1 METVIF
7 ALNAVL
13 PIVALI
19 ALGYVLK
26 KIGFLTEEF
35 IAVGNRLCFRVLIPI
50 MLFINVYKVES
61 LSTLEIYPAVYAVAG
76 IIGAALLGVI
86 LAAIFI
92 KDRKQKSAVA
102 QCVVRSN
109 YAIIGIPLA
118 VMMVGEEA
126 EITASLLSV
135 FVVPV
140 FNVAAVI
147 ILSAYDN
154 EGLNFKQTVKK
165 TILGILQNPL
175 IHGVIL
181 GLIVVGIRTLFGLP
195 AILNLEITD
204 PSIIGQSSENP
215 LYFLYTALNYISM
228 ATTPV
233 ALIVLGGQFEFKTFK
248 KDLKPIIVATIG
260 RTVLVPAIFLT
271 IAVLLGFKG
280 ASIAALV
287 AVFASPVAVASATMA
302 KEMNSDGELATSLV
316 VSTTVFSSITLI
328 LVVIILK
335 ALAVI

>member
-19 ALGYVLK
+19 ALGYALK
-26 KIGFLTEEF
+26 RIGFLTTEF
-35 IAVGNRLCFRVLIPI
+35 VSIGNKLCFRVLIPI
-50 MLFINVYKVES
+50 MLFMNVYKVKS
-61 LSTLEIYPAVYAVAG
+61 LSTIEIYPAVYAVAG
-76 IIGAALLGVI
+76 IIGAALLGVL
-86 LAAIFI
+86 LATVFI
-92 KDRKQKSAVA
+92 KDRKKKSAVA

-118 VMMVGEEA
+118 VMMIGEEA
-126 EITASLLSV
+126 EITASILSV
-135 FVVPV
+135 FVVHV
-140 FNVAAVI
+140 FNVVAVI
-147 ILSAYDN
+147 LLSAYDS
-154 EGLNFKQTVKK
+154 EGRDLKQTIKK
-165 TILGILQNPL
+165 TLLGILQNPL

-181 GLIVVGIRTLFGLP
+181 GLIVVGARTLFNLP
-195 AILNLEITD
+195 AILNIEITD
-204 PSIIGQSSENP
+204 PTVVGQNSQNP

-233 ALIVLGGQFEFKTFK
+233 ALIVLGGQFEFKSFK
-248 KDLKPIIVATIG
+248 NDLKPILVATIG

-280 ASIAALV
+280 ASIGALV
-287 AVFASPVAVASATMA
+287 AVFASPVAVASAIMA

-316 VSTTVFSSITLI
+316 VSTTVFSSITII